1 MAGGLIK
8 AFQDNG
14 AGGFQECETELYSS
28 ADKAAVATINN
39 RVASLVTKT
48 ASFDL
53 VLSEAGAYIR
63 STSATAITATVPL
76 SSSVD
81 FPSGTIITIRQAGAG
96 QVTVNYAIG
105 VTLNG
110 DRKTAAQHKS
120 LQIIK
125 VGNDTWD
132 IVGGIA

>member
-132 IVGGIA
+132 IVGGIS